1 MSKQQALISIVV
13 PAYNEE
19 ALLDQHVREV
29 VSYMRSMGARYS
41 WEILIINDGSG
52 DATGEIADNLAAE
65 FDGVRAIHHPRNFGL
80 GQVLKFGFANS
91 RGDYIVVLDIDL
103 SYDVLHIGELV
114 DKICETH
121 AKIVIASPYMS
132 GGSIQNVPWLRR
144 ILSVLG
150 NKLLKFF
157 VRGHISTLTGMV
169 RVYDGPFIRSLDLR
183 STGMDIMPET
193 IYKAMVM
200 RATISEVP
208 GRLDWGPQLEHGQ
221 SRTSSLRILRQV
233 VSTVLSGFL
242 FRPFLFFVIP
252 GVVVGAFALWV
263 DYWMFRH
270 YFEASAEL
278 AQTGQDV
285 SISDGFALAYE
296 RFPHTFV
303 TALLSTML
311 SVQLIG
317 LGIITLQNK
326 RYFED
331 LFHQG
336 STSLRELRR
345 PVD

>member
-1 MSKQQALISIVV
+1 MANTQALISIVL

-19 ALLDQHVREV
+19 ALLDEHVRDV
-29 VSYMRSMGARYS
+29 VAHMRTLEQRYR
-41 WEILIINDGSG
+41 WEILIVNDGSA
-52 DATGEIADNLAAE
+52 DRTGEIADRLSDEYAE
-65 FDGVRAIHHPRNFGL
+65 IRAMHHPKNFGL
-80 GQVLKFGFANS
+80 GQVLKFGFANA

-103 SYDVLHIGELV
+103 SYDVGHIGELV
-114 DKICETH
+114 EKIRDSH
-121 AKIVIASPYMS
+121 AKIVIASPYMK
-132 GGSIQNVPWLRR
+132 GGTIGNVPWLRR
-144 ILSVLG
+144 MLSVFG

-200 RATISEVP
+200 RATIAEVP
-208 GRLDWGPQLEHGQ
+208 GRLDWGPQLKHGP

-242 FRPFLFFVIP
+242 FRPFLFFIIP
-252 GVVVGAFALWV
+252 GFIIGIFALWV
-263 DYWMFRH
+263 DYWMVRH
-270 YFEASAEL
+270 YLEASAEL
-278 AQTGQDV
+278 AQSGADV